1 MTQRP
6 DPTARI
12 APKPVAWQLA
22 PPSRRRLAGLVLT
35 VLALHLALLW
45 GMTGSLDGR
54 LPTDEAVR
62 VAPLQTRW
70 IPPVSAPVTSP
81 SVAKAAQPRTRI
93 ATVPKA
99 PSEPVLVPSPESPSL
114 SSDASV
120 VEPPLEASG
129 ETSTPAQTMADSTAN
144 IAAATTAA
152 TTAETPRTET
162 ITEAAPTPSSATTP
176 QAIQTTPTALPP
188 IPAGALPPSLLLS
201 YKMTGQE
208 KGLNYFANGE
218 LRWQHND
225 AAYAL
230 SLSVRAFLM
239 GSRHWRSVG
248 EINETGLAPR
258 RFSDSWRNERAAHFD
273 RANQRVVFSNNAPI
287 ALLEAG
293 AQDQISLYV
302 QLAAAMA
309 GAPQRFEP
317 GTRLQVQTAT
327 IKDALPW
334 LLTLG
339 ANETL
344 QLNGQ
349 SVATAKWVCQPRNRF
364 DATVEFWVSA
374 QHAWMPVRI
383 KITQVSGSYID
394 LMLSDQEALPTLP
407 ALPTPVSPGPN
418 SPVPAG

>member
-1 MTQRP
+1 MTRRP
-6 DPTARI
+6 GSIPLST
-12 APKPVAWQLA
+12 PKALVLPQHEH
-22 PPSRRRLAGLVLT
+22 PSRRVLSWLVIA
-35 VLALHLALLW
+35 VLALHLALIW
-45 GMTGSLDGR
+45 GMSGSLDWR
-54 LPTDEAVR
+54 LPTDAAVR

-70 IPPVSAPVTSP
+70 IPPVTAAVTSRPVTP
-81 SVAKAAQPRTRI
+81 AAQPRTRI

-99 PSEPVLVPSPESPSL
+99 PSEPELVPMPESHSASNHESMGETPTQAASETL
-114 SSDASV
+114 TTAQTSADAS
-120 VEPPLEASG
+120 AH
-129 ETSTPAQTMADSTAN
+129 T
-144 IAAATTAA
+144 AAATTAEA
-152 TTAETPRTET
+152 PRTET
-162 ITEAAPTPSSATTP
+162 ITDPEPTPSTATPAQSVHATN
-176 QAIQTTPTALPP
+176 TALPP
-188 IPAGALPPSLLLS
+188 IPLGALPPSVLLS
-201 YKMTGQE
+201 YKLTGQE

-218 LRWQHND
+218 LRWQHNE

-230 SLSVRAFLM
+230 SLSVKAFLV

-248 EINETGLAPR
+248 EINESGLAPR

-293 AQDQISLYV
+293 AQDQISLYA

-349 SVATAKWVCQPRNRF
+349 AVATAKWVCQPRNRF
-364 DATVEFWVSA
+364 DATVEFWVAA

-383 KITQVSGSYID
+383 RITQVSGSYID
-394 LMLSDQEALPTLP
+394 LMLSGHEALPPLP
-407 ALPTPVSPGPN
+407 NPASPAPH
-418 SPVPAG
+418 SSVPAG

>member
-1 MTQRP
+1 MTRRLGSIPLSTSKALVLPQHEH
-6 DPTARI
+6 
-12 APKPVAWQLA
+12 
-22 PPSRRRLAGLVLT
+22 PSRRVLSWLVIA
-35 VLALHLALLW
+35 VLALHLALIW
-45 GMTGSLDGR
+45 GMSGSLDWR
-54 LPTDEAVR
+54 LPTDDAVR

-70 IPPVSAPVTSP
+70 ILPATATVTSP
-81 SVAKAAQPRTRI
+81 TVPPAAQPRTRI

-99 PSEPVLVPSPESPSL
+99 PSEPAHVPMPESPSASNHESMGETPTQAASETL
-114 SSDASV
+114 TTAQTSADAS
-120 VEPPLEASG
+120 
-129 ETSTPAQTMADSTAN
+129 AN
-144 IAAATTAA
+144 TAAATTAKA
-152 TTAETPRTET
+152 PRTET
-162 ITEAAPTPSSATTP
+162 ITDPEPTPSTATP
-176 QAIQTTPTALPP
+176 AQSVHTTNTALPP
-188 IPAGALPPSLLLS
+188 IPLGALPPSVLLS
-201 YKMTGQE
+201 YKLTGQE

-218 LRWQHND
+218 LRWQHNE

-230 SLSVRAFLM
+230 SLSVKAFLV

-248 EINETGLAPR
+248 EINESGLAPR

-293 AQDQISLYV
+293 AQDQISLYA

-309 GAPQRFEP
+309 GSPQRFEP

-349 SVATAKWVCQPRNRF
+349 AVATAKWVCQPRNRF

-383 KITQVSGSYID
+383 RITQVSGSYID
-394 LMLSDQEALPTLP
+394 LMLSGHEALPPLP
-407 ALPTPVSPGPN
+407 NPASPAPH
-418 SPVPAG
+418 SSVPAG

>member
-1 MTQRP
+1 MTRRP
-6 DPTARI
+6 GSTPLNT
-12 APKPVAWQLA
+12 PKTLVLPQHEH
-22 PPSRRRLAGLVLT
+22 PSRQVLSWLVVA

-45 GMTGSLDGR
+45 GMTGSLAWR
-54 LPTDEAVR
+54 LPTDDAVR

-70 IPPVSAPVTSP
+70 IPPATAAVTSP
-81 SVAKAAQPRTRI
+81 PVTPAAQPRTRI

-99 PSEPVLVPSPESPSL
+99 PSEPVLVPIPESPSASNHESMGETPTQAASETL
-114 SSDASV
+114 TTAQTSADAS
-120 VEPPLEASG
+120 AH
-129 ETSTPAQTMADSTAN
+129 T
-144 IAAATTAA
+144 AAATTAEA
-152 TTAETPRTET
+152 PRTET
-162 ITEAAPTPSSATTP
+162 ITDPEPTPSTATP
-176 QAIQTTPTALPP
+176 AQSVHTTNTALPP
-188 IPAGALPPSLLLS
+188 IPLGALPPSVLLS
-201 YKMTGQE
+201 YKLTGQE

-218 LRWQHND
+218 LRWQHNE

-230 SLSVRAFLM
+230 SLSVKAFLV

-248 EINETGLAPR
+248 EINESGLAPR

-287 ALLEAG
+287 ALLESG

-349 SVATAKWVCQPRNRF
+349 AVATAKWVCQPRNRF

-383 KITQVSGSYID
+383 RITQVSGSYID
-394 LMLSDQEALPTLP
+394 LMLSGQEALPPLP
-407 ALPTPVSPGPN
+407 NQASPAPH
-418 SPVPAG
+418 SSVPAG

>member
-1 MTQRP
+1 MTRRP
-6 DPTARI
+6 GSTPLNT
-12 APKPVAWQLA
+12 PKTLVLPQHEH
-22 PPSRRRLAGLVLT
+22 PSRQVLSWLVVA

-45 GMTGSLDGR
+45 GMTGSLAWR
-54 LPTDEAVR
+54 LPTDDAVR

-70 IPPVSAPVTSP
+70 IPPATAAVTSP
-81 SVAKAAQPRTRI
+81 PVTPAAQPRTRI

-99 PSEPVLVPSPESPSL
+99 PSEPVLVPMPESPSA
-114 SSDASV
+114 SDHESMGETPTQAASETRTTAQTSADAS
-120 VEPPLEASG
+120 AH
-129 ETSTPAQTMADSTAN
+129 T
-144 IAAATTAA
+144 AAATTAEA
-152 TTAETPRTET
+152 PRTET
-162 ITEAAPTPSSATTP
+162 ITDPEPTPSTATP
-176 QAIQTTPTALPP
+176 AQSVHTTNTALPP
-188 IPAGALPPSLLLS
+188 IPLGALPPSVLLS
-201 YKMTGQE
+201 YKLTGQE

-218 LRWQHND
+218 LRWQHNE

-230 SLSVRAFLM
+230 SLSVKAFLV

-248 EINETGLAPR
+248 EINESGLAPR

-287 ALLEAG
+287 ALLESG

-349 SVATAKWVCQPRNRF
+349 AVATAKWVCQPRNRF

-383 KITQVSGSYID
+383 RITQVSGSYID
-394 LMLSDQEALPTLP
+394 LMLSGQEALPPLP
-407 ALPTPVSPGPN
+407 NQASPAPH
-418 SPVPAG
+418 SSVPAG